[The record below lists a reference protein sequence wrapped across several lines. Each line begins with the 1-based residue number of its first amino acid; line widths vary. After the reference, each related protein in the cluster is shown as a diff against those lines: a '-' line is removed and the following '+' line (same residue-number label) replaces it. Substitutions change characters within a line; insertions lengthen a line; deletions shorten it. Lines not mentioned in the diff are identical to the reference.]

1 MKPVN
6 IAVIALLAVAYASSA
21 LAENETSGENT
32 KSNDSAIEEIVVSGQ
47 KLTTQRAAIAVDR
60 EIVLDT
66 ADAFSRLP
74 GADRNRNG
82 PLTGIAQYRGM
93 YGDRVS
99 VNIDGLGVISGGP
112 NAMDAPLSYVS
123 PMITEELALER
134 GVPGV
139 ASAPE
144 AIGGHVDAT
153 IARGRFG
160 DGDAFGMS
168 GMAGARYSDNG
179 DTTSTAARLTM
190 SNRAHRIS
198 VVGQADRGDD
208 QRTPAGRIV
217 PSEVARDRYD
227 LSYAFRDKRTDFQAF
242 AGRLDTRDTGTPA
255 LAMDIRYIDSALYGL
270 SLAREI
276 SSSTRIT
283 ARAGYTDVDHVMDNF
298 SLRPPP
304 ASGMQY
310 RQNRA
315 GGRGTVFVLSA
326 DHDFESFTLRGG
338 VDGRFAEHE
347 SLISNPNNT
356 MFFIHNFNDIQRD
369 VTGAF
374 VTLER
379 QSRSSN
385 WEAGVR
391 YVDVASSAG
400 SVSFGG
406 LMDMMAMNAAMLADA
421 FNAAD
426 RNLSW
431 GNVDA
436 VIKYSR
442 YLGPN
447 AKFNIDIG
455 SKTRAPSY
463 QELYLW
469 LPLQATGGLADGRN
483 YIGNLELDAERSNEI
498 AVGIDWATDRFSIS
512 PQAYFKDIDNYITGT
527 PSTVMPANMLAMMMS
542 GSGALQFNNV
552 DAEIYGLD
560 LGWRLTLSERVHA
573 DGNASYSRGRR
584 TDISDDLYRQAPP
597 NGSFALSFVEE
608 TWSLRGE
615 VIAYDRQDRVS
626 SINGELPT
634 SGYAIVNGQ
643 LTWYALPSLRVE
655 LHANNLFDRGY
666 QPHLAGVNRVSD
678 VDIPVGER
686 LWGAERTL
694 SIGAV
699 MTF

>member
-1 MKPVN
+1 MKPAN
-6 IAVIALLAVAYASSA
+6 KAAIALLAVVCGSPV
-21 LAENETSGENT
+21 LAEDELPGEKT
-32 KSNDSAIEEIVVSGQ
+32 AGNDAVIEEIVVSGQ

-74 GADRNRNG
+74 GADRNKNG

-99 VNIDGLGVISGGP
+99 VNIDGLGIISGGP

-123 PMITEELALER
+123 PMITEELSLER

-144 AIGGHVDAT
+144 AIGGHVDAS
-153 IARGRFG
+153 IARGRFR

-179 DTTSTAARLTM
+179 DTTSAAARLTV
-190 SNRAHRIS
+190 SNRTHRIS
-198 VVGQADRGDD
+198 AVGQADRADD
-208 QRTPAGRIV
+208 QRTPAGTIE
-217 PSEVARDRYD
+217 PSKVSRDRYD
-227 LSYAFRDKRTDFQAF
+227 VSYAFRDEETEFQAF

-270 SLAREI
+270 SIAREV
-276 SSSTRIT
+276 SPATRIT
-283 ARAGYTDVDHVMDNF
+283 AKAGYTDVDHVMDNF

-304 ASGMQY
+304 AAGMQY

-315 GGRGTVFVLSA
+315 GGRGTVFALSV
-326 DHDFESFTLRGG
+326 DHDLGGLTLRGG
-338 VDGRFAEHE
+338 VDGRIAEHE
-347 SLISNPNNT
+347 SFISNPNNA

-369 VTGAF
+369 VGGAF
-374 VTLER
+374 VTLEQ
-379 QSRSSN
+379 QSGGSV
-385 WEAGVR
+385 WEAGLR
-391 YVDVASSAG
+391 FVAVSSSAG
-400 SVSFGG
+400 EVSFAG
-406 LMDMMAMNAAMLADA
+406 LMDMMGMNAALLADA

-442 YLGPN
+442 YLGSN
-447 AKFNIDIG
+447 LKFNVDVG

-483 YIGNLELDAERSNEI
+483 YVGNLGLDAERSNEI
-498 AVGIDWATDRFSIS
+498 AVGLDWASDRFSIS

-527 PSTVMPANMLAMMMS
+527 PATALPANMLAMMMS

-552 DAEIYGLD
+552 DAQIYGLD
-560 LGWRLTLSERVHA
+560 LGWRLAVSERVHIE
-573 DGNASYSRGRR
+573 GNASYSRGRR
-584 TDISDDLYRQAPP
+584 TDVSDDLYRQAPP
-597 NGSFALSFVEE
+597 NGSVAINFVEAA
-608 TWSLRGE
+608 WSLRGE
-615 VIAYDRQDRVS
+615 VVAYDRQDRVS
-626 SINGELPT
+626 QVSGEQP
-634 SGYAIVNGQ
+634 SAGYAIVNGQ
-643 LTWYALPSLRVE
+643 LTWHALPSLRIE
-655 LHANNLFDRGY
+655 LHANNVLDRGY

-678 VDIPVGER
+678 VDIAVGER